1 MLTGNM
7 LAADLDTLKKYY
19 DVARIVEPALGCAD
33 GSRIYA
39 NEPIKQQGEEVCRH
53 FGHKG
58 RQCNSCLCLQAIEN
72 NETFVKTEVLDGNI
86 YMVTAMP
93 LKKEGRMVA
102 LELIKLISERT
113 IGLLTELPQE
123 NTRLYH
129 SIAKLHDWA
138 TKDALTDIYN
148 RRFIDERL
156 PKAMKKAKQ
165 QCEPF
170 SIVMADI
177 DWFKLINDRYGH
189 GVGDEIL
196 KSFAATIENNIRS
209 DNGDW
214 VARYGGEEFLI
225 FLDNCSD
232 KGAYK
237 VTEKLRRIIEQTQL
251 FTKAGVLH
259 ITASFG
265 IHTFGKRDE
274 TLQQLMERADR
285 NLYQAKQSGRN
296 CTIAEY
302 VPTRSEVSCR
312 ENCKYAK

>member
-1 MLTGNM
+1 MMLN
-7 LAADLDTLKKYY
+7 ADLDTLKKYY
-19 DVARIVEPALGCAD
+19 DVARIIEPAHGCAD
-33 GSRIYA
+33 GSRVA
-39 NEPIKQQGEEVCRH
+39 VSEPIRKQGDDVCRH

-58 RQCNSCLCLQAIEN
+58 RACHSCLCLQAIEN

-93 LKKEGRMVA
+93 LKKDGRIVA

-113 IGLLTELPQE
+113 IGFLTELPQE

-129 SIAKLHDWA
+129 SIAKLHEWA
-138 TKDALTDIYN
+138 TKDALTEIYN

-156 PKAMKKAKQ
+156 PKAIKEARQ

-196 KSFAATIENNIRS
+196 KRFAAMIENNIRS
-209 DNGDW
+209 ESGDW

-225 FLDNCSD
+225 FLDNCSE
-232 KGAYK
+232 KCAYK
-237 VTEKLRRIIEQTQL
+237 ITEKLRRIIEQTQL

-265 IHTFGKRDE
+265 IHTFGERDE
-274 TLQQLMERADR
+274 VLQQLMERADQ

-296 CTIAEY
+296 CTVAENY
-302 VPTRSEVSCR
+302 PKRPEPLCR